1 MSRLKADTACSSTLP
16 FLSSSSLLA
25 RRSSSGSSCGADARL
40 RRRRTDVDGTAHIE
54 VPPTPHA
61 DEDTAWKLAAA
72 DVGTN
77 VAMLAIG
84 IAVLWRWGTGLVT
97 KMFASQ
103 AEERAAADARHET
116 FLAAQV
122 EERRATEGRFVKIAE
137 AHGKSTEDLAVGL
150 HRVEM
155 AVVRSDEH
163 NTAAINGLRQTM
175 DRHESRLDRVDLR
188 LDAQGE
194 RITVLE
200 HGGPSARHPT

>member
-1 MSRLKADTACSSTLP
+1 M
-16 FLSSSSLLA
+16 
-25 RRSSSGSSCGADARL
+25 
-40 RRRRTDVDGTAHIE
+40 DGTAHIE

-200 HGGPSARHPT
+200 HGGPSARRPT